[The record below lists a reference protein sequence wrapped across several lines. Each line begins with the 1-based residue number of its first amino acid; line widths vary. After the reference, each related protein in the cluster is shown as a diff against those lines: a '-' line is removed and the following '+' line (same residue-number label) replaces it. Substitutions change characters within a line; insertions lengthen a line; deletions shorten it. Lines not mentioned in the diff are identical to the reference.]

1 MNEYDETELMYWAG
15 VVECFVET
23 HDCIQSCMEDSE
35 EMKGI
40 YERIVRAYYSA
51 KPPSIED
58 AEKLFS
64 FFADC
69 PRIKKSYDKNGK
81 LMLTTCIDEIIE
93 LQEKM
98 YVYDAGS
105 EEYTEVWKT
114 IDHPK
119 LTDLKA

>member
-1 MNEYDETELMYWAG
+1 MNEYDETELMYWAE
-15 VVECFVET
+15 VAECFVET
-23 HDCIQSCMEDSE
+23 HDCAQSCLENSE

-40 YERIVRAYYSA
+40 YERIVRAYHYA

-58 AEKLFS
+58 VEKLFS

-93 LQEKM
+93 LQEKI
-98 YVYDAGS
+98 YVWDSATNKYIETWQKADYKGD
-105 EEYTEVWKT
+105 E
-114 IDHPK
+114 IK
-119 LTDLKA
+119 L

>member
-1 MNEYDETELMYWAG
+1 
-15 VVECFVET
+15 
-23 HDCIQSCMEDSE
+23 
-35 EMKGI
+35 
-40 YERIVRAYYSA
+40 
-51 KPPSIED
+51 
-58 AEKLFS
+58 
-64 FFADC
+64 
-69 PRIKKSYDKNGK
+69 
-81 LMLTTCIDEIIE
+81 MLTTCIDEIIE